1 MHGTL
6 QQTIQGELARQYW
19 VDWNDKLANSHLK
32 QMKTKPDK
40 LDVEY
45 RGGGLTQKI
54 RVAVVTIVIALTVL
68 LIAQNLAVNLIDGG
82 GGIGIHLVM

>member
-6 QQTIQGELARQYW
+6 HQIIQEELARQYW

-32 QMKTKPDK
+32 LMKTKPEK
-40 LDVEY
+40 LDVECK
-45 RGGGLTQKI
+45 GGGIPKRV

-68 LIAQNLAVNLIDGG
+68 LIAQNLALIVNEGG